1 MYTPIHACRFN
12 AKFVYA
18 FSSFYIRH
26 MTRTYFQ
33 ILITN
38 MGVNPVRLG
47 ESAAKNATFGSKLR
61 YLCLK
66 TVKLAFTVDEQNPPS
81 DGRPPP
87 PPFSL
92 V

>member
-1 MYTPIHACRFN
+1 
-12 AKFVYA
+12 
-18 FSSFYIRH
+18 
-26 MTRTYFQ
+26 
-33 ILITN
+33 

-87 PPFSL
+87 LLS